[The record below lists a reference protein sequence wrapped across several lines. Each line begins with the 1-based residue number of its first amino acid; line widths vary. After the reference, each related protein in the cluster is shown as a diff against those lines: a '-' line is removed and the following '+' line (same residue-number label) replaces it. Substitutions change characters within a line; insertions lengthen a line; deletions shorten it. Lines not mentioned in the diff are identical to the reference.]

1 MSEELKELLLFQIGP
16 VQEFIAQ
23 AENVSELWAGSYL
36 LAKLTLAGIKVV
48 LDNNNNLVFPN
59 FQKDKDGNSI
69 VFDALEEKEIP
80 TIPNRFLAT
89 VKKGTAEDIANK
101 AKEAIVSYLT
111 NELKNVLWQEKEARE
126 HAEAF
131 LQITWAYI
139 DYDGSKGMGENYAK
153 VGRKLALRR
162 NVRDFAPWFENELGK
177 AKDFLSG
184 KENVIKNNRGALNNL
199 KLKLVKNKKDKLVEN
214 KKDNYNIDLNGEQE
228 NGKSMNDD
236 PYIAVIAMDGD
247 KMGASLSNLK
257 EEEDHRAFSK
267 SLAEFAIGV
276 QSIVEKYQG
285 KLIFAGGDDV
295 LAVVSAK
302 KAVECAEELANAFKE
317 TMKEYKWKDE
327 KENKEKEISASAGIA
342 IGHKNVPLQD
352 IVHAAHKAES
362 RAKTTYD
369 RGALA
374 ITVLK
379 RSGEIIEWG
388 CKWESKTL
396 KLFKEINGSVEDKT
410 HGFAYKLDA
419 YLKPLALDKKPT
431 IEKEYL
437 KAIVKTEF
445 KRLCDRTD
453 VKVED
458 PEQLKKIA
466 SESIDEVFSEG
477 KYRPQDFVN
486 TFLCEAFINRPRE
499 EK

>member
-1 MSEELKELLLFQIGP
+1 
-16 VQEFIAQ
+16 
-23 AENVSELWAGSYL
+23 
-36 LAKLTLAGIKVV
+36 
-48 LDNNNNLVFPN
+48 
-59 FQKDKDGNSI
+59 
-69 VFDALEEKEIP
+69 
-80 TIPNRFLAT
+80 
-89 VKKGTAEDIANK
+89 
-101 AKEAIVSYLT
+101 
-111 NELKNVLWQEKEARE
+111 
-126 HAEAF
+126 
-131 LQITWAYI
+131 
-139 DYDGSKGMGENYAK
+139 
-153 VGRKLALRR
+153 
-162 NVRDFAPWFENELGK
+162 
-177 AKDFLSG
+177 
-184 KENVIKNNRGALNNL
+184 
-199 KLKLVKNKKDKLVEN
+199 
-214 KKDNYNIDLNGEQE
+214 
-228 NGKSMNDD
+228 
-236 PYIAVIAMDGD
+236 MDGD

-257 EEEDHRAFSK
+257 KEEDHRAFSK

-276 QSIVEKYQG
+276 QSIVERYQG
-285 KLIFAGGDDV
+285 KLIYAGGDDV

-317 TMKEYKWKDE
+317 TMKKYKWKDE

-342 IGHKNVPLQD
+342 IGHKKVPLQD

-388 CKWESKTL
+388 CKWNSNTL
-396 KLFKEINGSVEDKT
+396 KLFKEINGSVEDEA

-431 IEKEYL
+431 IEEEYL

-445 KRLCDRTD
+445 IRLCDRTD

>member
-1 MSEELKELLLFQIGP
+1 MNKELLLFQIGP

-48 LDNNNNLVFPN
+48 PNYEDNLVFPN

-69 VFDALEEKEIP
+69 VFDALEKKEIP

-89 VKKGTAEDIANK
+89 VEKGTAEDIANK
-101 AKEAIVSYLT
+101 AKEAIICYLAK
-111 NELKNVLWQEKEARE
+111 ELKDKEIVKEAKDARE

-199 KLKLVKNKKDKLVEN
+199 KLKLVEEKNNKFNNDTDQQDK
-214 KKDNYNIDLNGEQE
+214 QQ
-228 NGKSMNDD
+228 KSDR
-236 PYIAVIAMDGD
+236 YIAVIAMDGD

-257 EEEDHRAFSK
+257 KEEDHRAFSK

-276 QSIVEKYQG
+276 QSIVERYQG
-285 KLIFAGGDDV
+285 KLIYAGGDDV

-317 TMKEYKWKDE
+317 TMKKYKWKDE

-342 IGHKNVPLQD
+342 IGHKKVPLQD

-388 CKWESKTL
+388 CKWNSNTL
-396 KLFKEINGSVEDKT
+396 KLFKEINGSVEDET

-445 KRLCDRTD
+445 IRLCDRTD